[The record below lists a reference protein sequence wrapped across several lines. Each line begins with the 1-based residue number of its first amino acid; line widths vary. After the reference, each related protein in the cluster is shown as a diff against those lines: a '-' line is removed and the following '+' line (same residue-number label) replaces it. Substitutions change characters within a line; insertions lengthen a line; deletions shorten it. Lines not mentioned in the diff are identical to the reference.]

1 MYATSRIELAWRA
14 KERNKQSEVMM
25 NKTNAQEEE
34 AKEKLIKAQTGL
46 IAAEEISSNLVW

>member
-1 MYATSRIELAWRA
+1 
-14 KERNKQSEVMM
+14 M

-46 IAAEEISSNLVW
+46 IAAEEISSNLV